1 MLRDENPTISADA
14 TASAFLY
21 LALPKIEGC

>member
-14 TASAFLY
+14 TTSAFLY
-21 LALPKIEGC
+21 LILPK

>member
-1 MLRDENPTISADA
+1 MLRENPTISADA

>member
-14 TASAFLY
+14 TASAFFISS
-21 LALPKIEGC
+21 LAEIEGC

>member
-21 LALPKIEGC
+21 LALLKIEGC

>member
-21 LALPKIEGC
+21 LALL

>member
-21 LALPKIEGC
+21 LILPK

>member
-21 LALPKIEGC
+21 LVLPK

>member
-1 MLRDENPTISADA
+1 MSADA

-21 LALPKIEGC
+21 LILSKIEGC

>member
-21 LALPKIEGC
+21 LILSKMEGC

>member
-21 LALPKIEGC
+21 LDLLKIEGC

>member
-1 MLRDENPTISADA
+1 MLRDENQTISADA

-21 LALPKIEGC
+21 LILSKIEGC